1 MIKKFKS
8 LSIFLVSYMLFSS
21 LFFCFAYYAT
31 PDAPP
36 LTSIVPI
43 IGRILNIAVGVSGVA
58 LVAMIAYG
66 VWKSSL
72 ATGDPRGL
80 EGAKQTWS
88 YALYGFFII
97 VGAYAAIVII
107 SSLLGV
113 GVSPGGFL
121 GNISSALNSLL
132 HPY

>member
-1 MIKKFKS
+1 MINKFKS
-8 LSIFLVSYMLFSS
+8 LSIFLASLVLFTGIFICSAS
-21 LFFCFAYYAT
+21 EE
-31 PDAPP
+31 PP
-36 LTSIVPI
+36 QLETIVPI
-43 IGRILNIAVGVSGVA
+43 VGRILRIAVGVSGVA

-121 GNISSALNSLL
+121 GKVSSAITELLN
-132 HPY
+132 PK